1 MSAAEQTGANIRE
14 ARKAVGLSQ
23 EELAFQADVH
33 PKAISGY
40 ETGRVRPTAAT
51 MARLAAVLGVA
62 SGDLA
67 VSVEPPIPD
76 WEPVTVA
83 EEFGRNLFMA
93 RRRAGLTQQ
102 RLAELA
108 GMSLDGVHKIER
120 GKRAPGLDS
129 IARLSFVLEV
139 KPSELIDGLRE

>member
-93 RRRAGLTQQ
+93 RRRAGLSQ
-102 RLAELA
+102 RALADRA
-108 GMSLDGVHKIER
+108 GMSLDGVNKIER
-120 GKRAPGLDS
+120 GRRS
-129 IARLSFVLEV
+129 VRLLSLLNLAAATGVDPCDLL
-139 KPSELIDGLRE
+139 KGLRP